1 MKKQSVLSS
10 VTNPFQSF
18 GGGNAAGGSNDVGG
32 NAVGGG
38 GGRTGDNTTR
48 EQHSSQKI
56 ALMTELELMEDEASK
71 YIKDSLYD
79 LKTDQRLQMLLI
91 NKMRC

>member
-18 GGGNAAGGSNDVGG
+18 GGGNAAGGLNTIGG
-32 NAVGGG
+32 NAAGVSAG
-38 GGRTGDNTTR
+38 TGDNTSR
-48 EQHSSQKI
+48 EQQSNQKI
-56 ALMTELELMEDEASK
+56 ALMTELELMEDKASK
-71 YIKDSLYD
+71 YIKDSLYE
-79 LKTDQRLQMLLI
+79 LKTDQRMQMLLI